1 VQVAATISQLAQPAP
16 AAAAAT
22 DAVPVLRGTIPGL
35 GPPLT
40 ASDVARAM
48 GVPLTIAAE
57 HLATAEQ
64 LGAVCRDDGPEGL
77 RYFRNFFMDAVAP
90 QGIAV

>member
-1 VQVAATISQLAQPAP
+1 MAARIAALAQPP
-16 AAAAAT
+16 AASAGADPT
-22 DAVPVLRGTIPGL
+22 LLLRGSVPGL
-35 GPPLT
+35 GPPLS

-77 RYFRNFFMDAVAP
+77 RYFRNFLKDATP
-90 QGIAV
+90 CS